1 MTVIVVVVAGRY
13 MCCCFSGRCCY
24 FCVGVSVVVGFGVA
38 LLSLLFSL
46 MSSVWL

>member
-1 MTVIVVVVAGRY
+1 MTVIVVVVVGRY
-13 MCCCFSGRCCY
+13 RCCFCGRCCY
-24 FCVGVSVVVGFGVA
+24 FCVGVVVVVGFGVA